1 MSRPADT
8 LMLLG
13 MLAAA
18 ALAAGCGSD
27 GPGAPT
33 AVSGSA
39 ARSAPGLATYEAD
52 SATAAGAEAAV
63 AAKMPSQAVASAP
76 MSAGSASVPRSAG
89 VPGGVAAGAPPA
101 IHNPNMYVSSNYMG
115 GSGAKDRLEKLI
127 AEGVLVEGK
136 RVKLEAFSRDYAR
149 TFPIPTRTALGLTA
163 DPERTKIVESGG
175 RTYLQ
180 VGLQAMKGEASRHP
194 ALNVALVI
202 DTSGSMSAEGKMEA
216 AKRAAKRLVDG
227 LRPGDILSV
236 VSFDSHARVV
246 VPAQKV
252 GDPLALKRRIEALRP
267 GADTNI
273 YDGLKLGYREARKN
287 SLRDGVSLVI
297 LLSDGEVTSGVSNP
311 AAFRNL
317 AAEQAGAEVQ
327 TTSVG
332 LGISY
337 NEDLMLAIAREGKG
351 NYHFIK
357 DGADTEKVFQKEL
370 NELTQVVA
378 RAVKLRIRLAD
389 GVGLVRVLGSQVL
402 NAAEAQQ
409 VRGEEQ
415 KIDRKVAEEL
425 GIATNRKKDDEP
437 GIKMLIPNF
446 FRGDSHVVMLEI
458 EVPKGRGQRKIA
470 DVYLKY
476 KDLPHRANRETQ
488 AAVRMQY
495 TPHRPEMIASIRKSV
510 KKNLLGFQTGEAL
523 TQAASLL
530 HQGRVSDAVKLLD
543 ERMVVLG
550 VAARE
555 WGDRDLDHD
564 GKLLDRYKSVVAQYG
579 RDQQVAGV
587 ELGDYLRKSLTY
599 AGYQMTR

>member
-1 MSRPADT
+1 MSRPAKA
-8 LMLLG
+8 LVLLG
-13 MLAAA
+13 MLTGATI
-18 ALAAGCGSD
+18 LTGCGAE
-27 GPGAPT
+27 GGGAP
-33 AVSGSA
+33 A
-39 ARSAPGLATYEAD
+39 ARAGAVPPSAPAPTGYMASDAT
-52 SATAAGAEAAV
+52 SAAGAEAAV
-63 AAKMPSQAVASAP
+63 AGKMSSQAVAAVP
-76 MSAGSASVPRSAG
+76 MPAGGAAAPRSAG
-89 VPGGVAAGAPPA
+89 VPGGAPPA
-101 IHNPNMYVSSNYMG
+101 LYNPNMYVSSNYMG

-136 RVKLEAFSRDYAR
+136 RVKLEAFSRNYAQA
-149 TFPIPTRTALGLTA
+149 FPIPIRTALGLTA
-163 DPERTKIVESGG
+163 DPERTKIVETGG

-180 VGLQAMKGEASRHP
+180 VGLQAMKGEAARRP

-202 DTSGSMSAEGKMEA
+202 DTSGSMHQEGKMEA
-216 AKRAAKRLVDG
+216 ARRAAMRLVEG
-227 LRPGDILSV
+227 LGPGDILSV
-236 VSFDSHARVV
+236 VSFDSAAKVV
-246 VPAQKV
+246 VPARKV
-252 GDPLALKRRIEALRP
+252 DDRQSLKRRIEALQP
-267 GADTNI
+267 GGETNI
-273 YDGLKLGYREARKN
+273 YDGLRLGYQEARKN
-287 SLRDGVSLVI
+287 SARDGVSLLI
-297 LLSDGEVTSGVSNP
+297 LLSDGEVTSGVSDP
-311 AAFRNL
+311 AAFQQL
-317 AAEQAGAEVQ
+317 VADQADAEVQ

-357 DGADTEKVFQKEL
+357 DASDTEKVFQKEL
-370 NELTQVVA
+370 DELTQVVA
-378 RAVKLRIRLAD
+378 RAVKLRVRLAD

-402 NAAEAQQ
+402 DAAQAQQ
-409 VRGEEQ
+409 VRKEEQ

-425 GIATNRKKDDEP
+425 GITTNRKQEDEP

-458 EVPKGRGQRKIA
+458 EVPKGRNQRKIA
-470 DVYLKY
+470 EVFLKY
-476 KDLPHRANRETQ
+476 KDLPHRANREAQ
-488 AAVRMQY
+488 ATVRMQY
-495 TPHRPEMIASIRKSV
+495 TPHRSEMIASIRKPV

-523 TQAASLL
+523 TQAAALL
-530 HQGRVSDAVKLLD
+530 EQGRTADAVKLLD

-579 RDQQVAGV
+579 RDQQLAGL